1 MNEVERRL
9 EAAFERYNL
18 AALSGVE
25 PTIALFIEAL
35 GAEGLRLSLKA
46 EEASVGSTTPDQAGV
61 SPPLRRRADDAPDPR
76 PGLRRPARFRPGGSV
91 G

>member
-1 MNEVERRL
+1 MNDVERRL

-18 AALSGVE
+18 QALSGAQ
-25 PTIALFIEAL
+25 PTVALFIEAL

-46 EEASVGSTTPDQAGV
+46 EEPSVRSLSPDEAGV
-61 SPPLRRRADDAPDPR
+61 SSLVRRRKDDPPDPR
-76 PGLRRPARFRPGGSV
+76 PGLRRPARFRPRGSV